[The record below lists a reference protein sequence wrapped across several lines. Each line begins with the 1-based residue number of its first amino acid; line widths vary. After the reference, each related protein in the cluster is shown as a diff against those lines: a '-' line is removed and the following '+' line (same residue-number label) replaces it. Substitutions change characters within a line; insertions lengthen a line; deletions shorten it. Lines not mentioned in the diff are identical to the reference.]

1 MVVLFFQRGAS
12 LSSFLLMTNTQIVK
26 RFIFEAGSSIVS
38 VEFRKADGSL
48 RRLQFNPRDTQ
59 EIKGTGYALK
69 APSIVRC
76 RDFSI
81 ARIEGQGAWRSFDC
95 ERVISIK
102 ANGRTLAL

>member
-1 MVVLFFQRGAS
+1 MSTILATSNKTAF
-12 LSSFLLMTNTQIVK
+12 IK
-26 RFIFEAGSSIVS
+26 RFIQSAGSSIVS

-48 RRLQFNPRDTQ
+48 RKLQFNPRDAQ

-81 ARIEGQGAWRSFDC
+81 ARKDGQGAWRSFDC
-95 ERVISIK
+95 ERVVSIK
-102 ANGRTLAL
+102 AKGVAIFLHC